1 MNINMNIRITLIGII
16 SLLMSASCSIK
27 EIRDWDVD
35 VNKEGYRC
43 VILDLSLV
51 NRDEVTNAKY
61 WVYDNTNSKIVASDN
76 INSEYFNKDYLTIE
90 FNEKNSSSF
99 SLYLWGNA
107 LSSSVE
113 TESETLPCILFPEGS
128 GIEEFY
134 LYSTNIEFAAGT
146 GTVLRNVSFRQ
157 HFTDLN
163 IKLVYSQDSRS
174 SIDID
179 NLNVRVKS
187 SSSGY
192 FVDGSLK
199 GNYHSFLVAGEKDS
213 EKRTLS
219 YYFPLPFQYDI
230 TNLNLDFL
238 EISSSKDEETVKFS
252 YPLGTTLKEFNIYSD
267 NSTTISLNIDIVSLQ
282 IQIQI
287 QDWVYEDKIIKLD

>member
-16 SLLMSASCSIK
+16 SLLLSASCSIK

-76 INSEYFNKDYLTIE
+76 INSEYFKKDYLTIE

-134 LYSTNIEFAAGT
+134 LYSTNIEFTAGT

-157 HFTDLN
+157 HFTDFN

-187 SSSGY
+187 SSAGY

-219 YYFPLPFQYDI
+219 YNFPLPFQYDI